1 MKKLL
6 FSALLLTSLCNLANA
21 QHEGF
26 RIGLNGGIPLSDA
39 SDFSSFN
46 AGVDASYLYG
56 FSDTFAAGVTTG
68 YSTFLGKDGFDDYSF
83 IPVALSL
90 RAGFGSNIFYTA
102 DIGYAVATT
111 KDAEGGLYLLPKA
124 GWTNGQWDAFVFY
137 KNIDA
142 KEVTVASI
150 GLGIAY
156 KF

>member
-6 FSALLLTSLCNLANA
+6 FSALLLIGLCNVANA
-21 QHEGF
+21 QLDGF
-26 RIGLNGGIPLSDA
+26 RVGVSGGLPLSDA
-39 SDFSSFN
+39 SDISSFN
-46 AGVDASYLYG
+46 VGVDASYLFG
-56 FSDTFAAGVTTG
+56 ITDTFAAGVATG

-90 RAGFGSNIFYTA
+90 RAGYGSSIFYTA

-111 KDAEGGLYLLPKA
+111 TDAEGGLYLLPKA
-124 GWTNGQWDAFVFY
+124 GWTNGQWDAFIFY

-142 KEVTVASI
+142 DDVSVASI
-150 GLGIAY
+150 GVGAAY

>member
-1 MKKLL
+1 MKKLVFL
-6 FSALLLTSLCNLANA
+6 ALVLIGLCNVANA
-21 QHEGF
+21 QNEGF
-26 RIGLNGGIPLSDA
+26 RVGLSGGIPLSDA

-46 AGVDASYLYG
+46 VGVDASYL
-56 FSDTFAAGVTTG
+56 FNVTEKFAAGVATG

-90 RAGFGSNIFYTA
+90 RSNFGESIFYTA

-124 GWTNGQWDAFVFY
+124 GWTNGKWDAFIFY
-137 KNIDA
+137 KSIDA
-142 KEVTVASI
+142 DEVSVSSL
-150 GLGIAY
+150 GLGAAY